1 MVITSSC
8 FRPPQIRRR
17 QCKSLRQFL
26 ALLHPSEPPDP
37 PDVLLLAS
45 YRSSN
50 LPSVLQ
56 FLVLQ
61 LLLSFFATT
70 SGLTDLFWFH
80 LECKFLLLGVDFIPV
95 PPFQIEPWVLFA
107 GNSLLF
113 VKFSESIFSVSSW
126 NISYVDEHYLGL
138 GISCVK
144 MNHLPMI
151 EDVVL
156 SLNLLVPL
164 VENMTSS
171 LTLTQYED
179 LTLPQYE
186 DVTLFYLLL
195 VPQYEAGIRT
205 FVLLALVSMVAEI
218 EAFKNGGFGWS
229 IHGRDEAH
237 DSQDF
242 FPYMVSTFTVQTLAL
257 KEALLSASFAGL
269 SKLQVISDTNV
280 FFSLPCAQGWI

>member
-1 MVITSSC
+1 MLSGLLRSAVAAVSPSASS
-8 FRPPQIRRR
+8 PPFI
-17 QCKSLRQFL
+17 
-26 ALLHPSEPPDP
+26 PPEPPDP
-37 PDVLLLAS
+37 PDVLLLAPLQILEPS
-45 YRSSN
+45 ISSPVPG
-50 LPSVLQ
+50 LAATPR
-56 FLVLQ
+56 
-61 LLLSFFATT
+61 SFFATT
-70 SGLTDLFWFH
+70 SGLTGSILVSFRVQVSTTWRRFH
-80 LECKFLLLGVDFIPV
+80 SSPTFPNRAMVF
-95 PPFQIEPWVLFA
+95 
-107 GNSLLF
+107 
-113 VKFSESIFSVSSW
+113 ESIFSVSSW

-195 VPQYEAGIRT
+195 VPRYEAGIRT

-257 KEALLSASFAGL
+257 KEALLSASLAGL

-280 FFSLPCAQGWI
+280 FFLCLFCGWI